1 MRAVKEIALE
11 VFKLY
16 FEPIVRL
23 FKDKTCDCPKPDEED
38 YLGGKIFKHYR
49 NGNLY
54 RFLFSATTKGLVK
67 EQLVVVYQ
75 DVETNRR
82 YVRSWNNFFSSTK
95 LDGKQVP
102 RFEEQE

>member
-1 MRAVKEIALE
+1 MKKLAMMVRE
-11 VFKLY
+11 VVLDY
-16 FEPIVRL
+16 FHPLTYL
-23 FKDKTCDCPKPDEED
+23 FGSKPCDCYMVDEED
-38 YLGGKIFKHYR
+38 HFGGKVFKHYR

-75 DVETNRR
+75 DIESTRR
-82 YVRSWNNFFSSTK
+82 YARSWNDFFSTTK
-95 LDGKQVP
+95 LDGKRVP